1 MDWSFCETVSRFSL
15 NSFNQLSVIK
25 GNKEPQKQRVSE
37 MEQEELED
45 EYISTFDC
53 LNIKRLITWDTH
65 N

>member
-1 MDWSFCETVSRFSL
+1 
-15 NSFNQLSVIK
+15 
-25 GNKEPQKQRVSE
+25 

-45 EYISTFDC
+45 EYISTFDY

>member
-25 GNKEPQKQRVSE
+25 GTKEPQKQRVSE
-37 MEQEELED
+37 MEQEDLED
-45 EYISTFDC
+45 EYISTFDY
-53 LNIKRLITWDTH
+53 LNIQRLITWDTH

>member
-25 GNKEPQKQRVSE
+25 GNKEPQKQRVIE

-45 EYISTFDC
+45 EYISTFDY